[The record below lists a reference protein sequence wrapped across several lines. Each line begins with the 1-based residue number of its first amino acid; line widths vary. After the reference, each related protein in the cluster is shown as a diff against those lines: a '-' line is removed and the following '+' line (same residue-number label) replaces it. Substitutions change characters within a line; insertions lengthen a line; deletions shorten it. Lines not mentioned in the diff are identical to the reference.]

1 MAEGDVLT
9 FEEFTLNIGNGTHDL
24 DTHSFKVAL
33 LTNAV
38 VPTAAD
44 TTPAL
49 GDYTECTAGGNYTA
63 GGQALTVTYTEA
75 AGVSTFQITANSS
88 WTKQAGSPTN
98 AYYGLVYNDTN
109 AGKEAICFV
118 DLGGPVDMTAVD
130 LVINWGASTFTVTRS
145 S

>member
-9 FEEFTLNIGNGTHDL
+9 FEELTLTIGTIHDL
-24 DTHSFKVAL
+24 DADTLKCAL
-33 LTNAV
+33 ITNAV

-63 GGQALTVTYTEA
+63 GGDTLTYTYTEA
-75 AGVSTFQITANSS
+75 AGVATFQITANSS
-88 WTKQAGSPTN
+88 WTKLAGSPTN
-98 AYYGLVYNDTN
+98 AYYGLVYNDTDVGKN
-109 AGKEAICFV
+109 ALVFV

-130 LVINWGASTFTVTRS
+130 LTINWGSSTFTVTRTS
-145 S
+145 